1 MIMTNVSFASA
12 DELLRHPG
20 FLPMVEE
27 YAQESAT
34 RGMPKPNFA
43 KEMYIGMESMG
54 ILKCIQAVDGEKLIG
69 FMVLIA
75 TVIPHYSRVA
85 VTTESLFVIEEYR
98 KTGAGLRMIRL
109 AETFGRSIGAAGI
122 FLSAPEGGKLAA
134 VAPRIGYQHASNVF
148 FKGLL

>member
-1 MIMTNVSFASA
+1 MTNVSFATA
-12 DELLRHPG
+12 NDLLCHEN

-34 RGMPKPNFA
+34 KDMPKPNFA

-75 TVIPHYSRVA
+75 TVIPHYSKVA
-85 VTTESLFVIEEYR
+85 VTTESLFVAKQYR
-98 KTGAGLRMIRL
+98 KTGAGLRMIRM
-109 AETFGRSIGAAGI
+109 AEDFGRSIGAAGI
-122 FLSAPEGGKLAA
+122 FLSAPEGGKLAD
-134 VAPRIGYQHASNVF
+134 VAPRIGYEHASNVF